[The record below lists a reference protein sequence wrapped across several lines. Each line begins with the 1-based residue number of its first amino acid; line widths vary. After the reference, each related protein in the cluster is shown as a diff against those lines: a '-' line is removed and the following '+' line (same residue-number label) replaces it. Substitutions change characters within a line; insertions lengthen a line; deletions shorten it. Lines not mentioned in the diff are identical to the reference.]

1 MLMPVAG
8 RTYRAAVNVG
18 IDIFGANNAL
28 NPVRECEYPNETAQ
42 DRQSQKI
49 VEAPR
54 TAHAASGGGAAARFD
69 RIEVL
74 LRRISQF
81 QTCLSCWVTVAFDDR
96 ACSRDRVCSIESL
109 LVNVILR
116 LLYQRDTCR
125 IDLAMISPQRNFRQ
139 PPGPS
144 EPVALGIDAETLATL
159 QQLQRQYGDTVC
171 VNKPNGRKAYFIND
185 ASEVRRI
192 LTRRHSKYHKGP
204 GFERVKMLLG
214 NGLIVSDGDVWRR
227 SRRMIQPAF
236 SRQNVHRLM
245 KVMVGC
251 CDRRAAHWAELA
263 QNNEHCNI
271 TAETSDF
278 ALELILISIFSTDYE
293 TRIMT
298 EGNNPFAF
306 LSRDSTR
313 DLSVVMKV
321 RHLRILLLGIIKDRR
336 EGKSSAE
343 FDFLSMYLQATDK
356 EGQHFSDV
364 ELLDELMTLIVA
376 GFETSANTLNWV
388 WYLIARNPDVEEKL
402 IAEAAEHLPGVSALN
417 AESLAAMGYTQQ
429 VLEEALRLYPPV
441 WLFTRRSHELD
452 ELDDF
457 DVAPDTDIYLSP
469 FILHRTE
476 HYWDDPDTF
485 DPGRFLP
492 TDKPKNDRPFFPFS
506 LGPRRCL
513 GEYFSFLEMKVHI
526 GLLLPRFKM
535 QLVDDKEPELELG
548 INLRATRDFY
558 MKPTER

>member
-1 MLMPVAG
+1 MMSA
-8 RTYRAAVNVG
+8 
-18 IDIFGANNAL
+18 
-28 NPVRECEYPNETAQ
+28 
-42 DRQSQKI
+42 
-49 VEAPR
+49 
-54 TAHAASGGGAAARFD
+54 
-69 RIEVL
+69 
-74 LRRISQF
+74 
-81 QTCLSCWVTVAFDDR
+81 
-96 ACSRDRVCSIESL
+96 
-109 LVNVILR
+109 
-116 LLYQRDTCR
+116 
-125 IDLAMISPQRNFRQ
+125 QRNLRQ

-159 QQLQRQYGDTVC
+159 QQLQREHGDMVS
-171 VNKPNGRKAYFIND
+171 VSKPNGRLAYFIND

-245 KVMVGC
+245 SVMVGC
-251 CDRRAAHWAELA
+251 CDRRATHWAELA
-263 QNNEHCNI
+263 RSGEKCNI
-271 TAETSDF
+271 TSETSDF

-298 EGNNPFAF
+298 EGENPFAF
-306 LSRDSTR
+306 LSRDSKR

-321 RHLRILLLGIIKDRR
+321 RHLRKLLLSIIEDRR
-336 EGKSSAE
+336 AGKGSVE

-356 EGQHFSDV
+356 EGLQFSDA

-388 WYLIARNPDVEEKL
+388 WYLIAGHPEVEAKL
-402 IAEAAEHLPGVSALN
+402 IAEAGEHLPGVSALN
-417 AESLAAMGYTQQ
+417 ADSLAAMEYTQQ

-452 ELDDF
+452 ELDEF
-457 DVAPDTDIYLSP
+457 DVGPDTDIYLSP
-469 FILHRTE
+469 FILHRTA
-476 HYWDDPDTF
+476 HYWPDPDRF
-485 DPGRFLP
+485 DPDRFAP
-492 TDKPKNDRPFFPFS
+492 TAKPKKDRPFYPFS

-526 GLLLPRFKM
+526 GLLLPRFRM
-535 QLVDDKEPELELG
+535 QLVDEKEPELELG
-548 INLRATRDFY
+548 INLRATKDIF